1 MYAMT
6 PLPAKSALDTYF
18 LEARCKL
25 LDVAAILDRID
36 RGDGSVQSDPRLAN
50 LRKAIETLLSKPS
63 GRAEELQHIFS
74 LAYDANWKRPEPK

>member
-1 MYAMT
+1 MT
-6 PLPAKSALDTYF
+6 PLPAKSVLDAYF

-36 RGDGSVQSDPRLAN
+36 RGDGSVQSDARLAN
-50 LRKAIETLLSKPS
+50 LRKAIEALLSKPN

-74 LAYDANWKRPEPK
+74 LAYDPEWKKPEPK

>member
-1 MYAMT
+1 MT
-6 PLPAKSALDTYF
+6 PLPAKTALDAYF

-36 RGDGSVQSDPRLAN
+36 RGGGMPADPRLAN

-74 LAYDANWKRPEPK
+74 LAYDPAWKRPEPR